1 MAISNLFIDNDY
13 HLFCGDMGVRN
24 RVEFKDIA
32 ISGALQN
39 NLSVQQDIGT
49 GRDLIV
55 TQDLNVAG
63 ETRLTGN
70 VTMGSDLKVDGSI
83 TTTTL
88 TVNNRAVGLS
98 QTVTLPFHYTVADT
112 VEYTVTFTLMFGL
125 VYVSF
130 LSKAD
135 VNILKGFA
143 PYFSDIPVN
152 FTPDGISRATPFYV
166 YKDGI
171 VRRSIAGVS
180 KNNRRI
186 TLAIFNNDA
195 SFNFAENEKY
205 KVTLIYAL

>member
-1 MAISNLFIDNDY
+1 MAISNLFINNNY
-13 HLFCGDMGVRN
+13 HLICGDMGVKN
-24 RVEFKDIA
+24 GVEFKDIA

-39 NLSVQQDIGT
+39 NLSIQQDINT

-70 VTMGSDLKVDGSI
+70 VAMQGDLNVDGSI

-88 TVNNRAVGLS
+88 SVNGRAVALS
-98 QTVTLPFHYTVADT
+98 QTVNIPFHYTVGDT

-130 LSKAD
+130 LSKTD
-135 VNILKGFA
+135 VNVPKGFA
-143 PYFSDIPVN
+143 PYFSNIPEN
-152 FTPDGISRATPFYV
+152 FTPANISMVPPFYI
-166 YKDGI
+166 YKNGTLLG
-171 VRRSIAGVS
+171 SIAAVS
-180 KNNRRI
+180 RIGRI
-186 TLAIFNNDA
+186 TLATFSSDA
-195 SFNFAENEKY
+195 SFNFAADEKY